1 MKFSKTHRQL
11 QILNLSNFGG
21 LEKRLSFRPQGE
33 ILYPSDSKISQSCL
47 LRNDKVRELS
57 FRSRFIGR
65 EIFCPAGIAKI
76 SLRLGRIDMTMEWF
90 GMTKR
95 SCHFDRREK
104 SWGVAKITPRL
115 RRVEMTRRID
125 MTVLSLV
132 HFKIRKEALSE
143 LPFGL
148 QMGKLLFSLTAG

>member
-1 MKFSKTHRQL
+1 VKFSKTHRQL

-65 EIFCPAGIAKI
+65 EVLECRKDFSVVPPSKWQGTRTVISIPIHRERNLLSRWHRKDISPPGADRYDNGMIRNDKKLGIVI
-76 SLRLGRIDMTMEWF
+76 SNEERNLHIW
-90 GMTKR
+90 
-95 SCHFDRREK
+95 
-104 SWGVAKITPRL
+104 
-115 RRVEMTRRID
+115 
-125 MTVLSLV
+125 
-132 HFKIRKEALSE
+132 RKA
-143 LPFGL
+143 
-148 QMGKLLFSLTAG
+148 